1 MSHLLELLFM
11 ILLLHLGCPG
21 MSVGM
26 VNHGTFPVCLLYLL
40 LIGVLVHSQDLV
52 VVLPLRLLQLQ
63 LGLLQ

>member
-26 VNHGTFPVCLLYLL
+26 VNHSTLPVCFFDLL
-40 LIGVLVHSQDLV
+40 LISILVHSLTNLENQ
-52 VVLPLRLLQLQ
+52 
-63 LGLLQ
+63 